1 MVVIPVSCRIFFYF
15 TRPISTIY
23 KNINEYIM
31 FTVGFLNAYFP
42 DWYTM
47 SPESRLSFGFNAQR
61 TLFWFTHEKCPG
73 YWNSIQP
80 LKIVHYS
87 SSPKPW
93 EVEMSQVKIGTMI
106 LLVDGG

>member
-1 MVVIPVSCRIFFYF
+1 
-15 TRPISTIY
+15 
-23 KNINEYIM
+23 M

-106 LLVDGG
+106 LLLIMVRRAKILIY